1 MRKREHRG
9 CASRAGA
16 CVNDRGRTGTRHWQ
30 AWREV
35 RMLGRR
41 STGGCPGRWTDGRTE
56 MWLELLCRW
65 ITDRLVKNYLGDV
78 ATPHVKEIAIN
89 DV

>member
-1 MRKREHRG
+1 M
-9 CASRAGA
+9 RAGRA
-16 CVNDRGRTGTRHWQ
+16 RVRATEAGRARDT
-30 AWREV
+30 
-35 RMLGRR
+35 GRR
-41 STGGCPGRWTDGRTE
+41 GGRRTLWAGGPRAAVRAGGRTE
-56 MWLELLCRW
+56 EHRLCRW